1 MKFSYHG
8 QLVLYF
14 LILSSCGAVLLRKQN
29 GSLVDKSKQITT
41 PNRNNG
47 NAIIV
52 QIDPGQ
58 GAGSFKVSEDDIND
72 ATVAMISND
81 EDIEYC
87 VIHPNQGTC
96 KSIKE
101 IKEEGNQAVENKKE
115 DINGHP
121 VHSNVIKFTNQ
132 GNNNPKKGGVLQIKA
147 EKSKNKKSVSNNDNR
162 KKKKKDKRSLGESST
177 VVILNPNSPL
187 NVCYETESLI
197 NYVNEPLDMK
207 ISLCNITSSGEI
219 IQSDDGG
226 VISGSL
232 IVNGDTT
239 TTIPVPSRG
248 VDGFSVVTFTPD
260 SPGLYSVDI
269 DIEAFYGKEVFDRQ
283 ARGWLIQVPEKQLE
297 SVESA
302 SLHIPEE
309 GESSAVLAVKFVLA
323 AGYSPNEEET
333 DSFIIHAD
341 IVDGNGEGIVTAS
354 TIANLDEDNSL
365 QVTIQRDWFVGFTPP
380 YSIEYLR
387 ISNLDGVALMIDKDI
402 SIEVDAKTFEVPWN
416 RRLSESLEE
425 RELRMTHGIP
435 PPQHQEGRGNMRR
448 QLQGVKIIASHGYC
462 SSDAWKN
469 YLPNADKFE
478 DYEKNRSHREF
489 AELLGAF
496 GDSYDSGNSCSV
508 IAHSQ
513 GGAASLY
520 LYTYYWSCLDNG
532 PPRRLIQS
540 VGTPYQGTGIAGN
553 LAALGEVF
561 GVGCGRNSDL
571 TEDGSRNFLAG
582 VPFDRRSKVYY
593 YSTSFERKTFRYDYC
608 SAATDLFLSDPEDGV
623 VRKERAQLPG
633 GNNMGHIE
641 GQCHSSNMRDPPQTS
656 DRIRDG
662 DGERKSIRNEV
673 MLQYAQSV

>member
-1 MKFSYHG
+1 
-8 QLVLYF
+8 
-14 LILSSCGAVLLRKQN
+14 LL
-29 GSLVDKSKQITT
+29 
-41 PNRNNG
+41 
-47 NAIIV
+47 
-52 QIDPGQ
+52 
-58 GAGSFKVSEDDIND
+58 
-72 ATVAMISND
+72 
-81 EDIEYC
+81 
-87 VIHPNQGTC
+87 
-96 KSIKE
+96 
-101 IKEEGNQAVENKKE
+101 
-115 DINGHP
+115 
-121 VHSNVIKFTNQ
+121 
-132 GNNNPKKGGVLQIKA
+132 
-147 EKSKNKKSVSNNDNR
+147 
-162 KKKKKDKRSLGESST
+162 
-177 VVILNPNSPL
+177 PL
-187 NVCYETESLI
+187 PRI
-197 NYVNEPLDMK
+197 PLD
-207 ISLCNITSSGEI
+207 
-219 IQSDDGG
+219 
-226 VISGSL
+226 
-232 IVNGDTT
+232 
-239 TTIPVPSRG
+239 
-248 VDGFSVVTFTPD
+248 FTP
-260 SPGLYSVDI
+260 SIL
-269 DIEAFYGKEVFDRQ
+269 IEAFYGKEVFDRQ

-323 AGYSPNEEET
+323 AGYSPNEEEA
-333 DSFIIHAD
+333 DAFIIHAD
-341 IVDGNGEGIVTAS
+341 IEDGNGEGIVTAS

-365 QVTIQRDWFVGFTPP
+365 QVIIQRDWFAGFNPP

-387 ISNLDGVALMIDKDI
+387 VNDIDGVALIIDKDI
-402 SIEVDAKTFEVPWN
+402 SIEVDTKTFEVPWE
-416 RRLSESLEE
+416 RRLSESPEE
-425 RELRMTHGIP
+425 RDLRMTHGIP
-435 PPQHQEGRGNMRR
+435 PPQRQEDRGNMRR
-448 QLQGVKIIASHGYC
+448 QLQSVKIIASHGYC
-462 SSDAWKN
+462 SGDAWKN

-489 AELLGAF
+489 AELLGEF
-496 GDSYDSGNSCSV
+496 GDSYDSGNGCSV

-532 PPRRLIQS
+532 LPRRLIQS

-662 DGERKSIRNEV
+662 DGERRSTRNEV
-673 MLQYAQSV
+673 MLQYAQTV